1 MFTPREIRDTEFERV
16 SRGYKVEDVDG
27 FLARL
32 ADQME
37 QLAAEKND
45 LNQKLQL
52 LAEKVEQYR
61 KDEDALRSALINAE
75 KMKDT
80 IIAEATQ
87 QQEIVLRDAQ
97 QKAEKIVADAEG
109 KIDKEEVMLKALKQQ
124 VAAFKSE
131 ILNIYKAHL
140 EILSDLPDEYMDTGE
155 FEDQSV
161 NDIFAHADNQAMPE
175 QSAYAMPVNPA
186 YAAPEQHNY
195 EHPAYAMPEQQQPV
209 YEQPAYAAIEPMA
222 APEPFAMPAAPMM
235 QQQMPVSPV
244 SNDPTTTFDP
254 IVPMNNNVYD
264 GFAPRAENQQIQPAA
279 DQSVFASF
287 TGGEAKADGE
297 GGKYGNLDF
306 GENFSFGRD

>member
-27 FLARL
+27 FLSRL
-32 ADQME
+32 AEQIE
-37 QLAAEKND
+37 QLANEKNES
-45 LNQKLQL
+45 NKKLQL

-61 KDEDALRSALINAE
+61 KDEDALRNALINAE

-97 QKAEKIVADAEG
+97 QKAEKIIADAEG

-140 EILSDLPDEYMDTGE
+140 EILSDLPDEYLDTAD
-155 FEDQSV
+155 FDDQAV
-161 NDIFAHADNQAMPE
+161 NNIFAQADSQQNAAFAMPE
-175 QSAYAMPVNPA
+175 Q
-186 YAAPEQHNY
+186 
-195 EHPAYAMPEQQQPV
+195 PAYAMPDQQN
-209 YEQPAYAAIEPMA
+209 YEQPSLSYAMPEQAAMPDPFA
-222 APEPFAMPAAPMM
+222 APVMPSM
-235 QQQMPVSPV
+235 QQQMPA
-244 SNDPTTTFDP
+244 SNDAATFDP
-254 IVPMNNNVYD
+254 SVPMNNNVYD
-264 GFAPRAENQQIQPAA
+264 GFAPRVEDQPAV

-287 TGGEAKADGE
+287 AGGETKAGGDE
-297 GGKYGNLDF
+297 GKFGNLDF